1 MSPESVI
8 ASAAGKVSTFQA
20 ARYEVLAGFD
30 GFVDEIID
38 VVDQRAGYNDYTR
51 VETIAALAER
61 IGHAAGLSDNL
72 ELVLRRM
79 KLGGNGPIMA
89 NALLQAGCQVTYI
102 GCLGKDHIHP
112 VFAEMAARC
121 KACYSLCDPGHTDA
135 LEFRDGK
142 LMLVKQQSLNE
153 ANYARMLEVV
163 GLPKLRA
170 AWESAHL
177 VALANWT
184 MLNMQTEIWKRLL
197 QDMADVKPPSGAIIF
212 VDLADPE
219 KRPPRELAEALL
231 LLKGFRRTHQVVLGV
246 NQKESLEIGVAL
258 GLGLKPDDIQANAA
272 VLRRALALDIVV
284 IHPTRNA
291 ACATERGGAVMDGP
305 YCPNPKLTTGAGDN
319 FNAGFCVGLL
329 AGLETQELLAAGT
342 ASSGFYVRQGRSPS
356 TRELAAF
363 MGEWAARYGDPAF

>member
-1 MSPESVI
+1 MSQSVI
-8 ASAAGKVSTFQA
+8 ASAARSVGAFQA
-20 ARYEVLAGFD
+20 AQFDVLAGFD

-38 VVDQRAGYNDYTR
+38 VVDQRSDYAHYTR
-51 VETIAALAER
+51 VETIAALAGR
-61 IGHAAGLSDNL
+61 IGRAAGLSSNT
-72 ELVLRRM
+72 ELVVRRM

-89 NALLQAGCQVTYI
+89 NAMLQAGCAVTYI

-142 LMLVKQQSLNE
+142 VMLVKQQLLNE
-153 ANYARMLEVV
+153 ATYARMLEVV
-163 GLPKLRA
+163 GLPRLRA

-177 VALANWT
+177 VTLANWT
-184 MLNMQTEIWKRLL
+184 MLNMQTDIWRRLL
-197 QDMADVKPPSGAIIF
+197 QDMADAKPPRGAIIF

-231 LLKGFRRTHQVVLGV
+231 LLKGFRGTHRVVLGV
-246 NQKESLEIGVAL
+246 NQKESLEVGAAL
-258 GLGLKPDDIQANAA
+258 GLALKPDEISANAA
-272 VLRRALALDIVV
+272 ALRKALDLDIVV
-284 IHPTRNA
+284 IHPTKNA
-291 ACATERGGAVMDGP
+291 ACATDRGCAEMDGP

-329 AGLETQELLAAGT
+329 AGLGTQELLAAGT
-342 ASSGFYVRQGRSPS
+342 ASSGFYVRNGRSPS

-363 MGEWAARYGDPAF
+363 LEQWAARYGDPEF